1 MRPIDG
7 DELIAWIKESQRMT
21 SKMKNVICKIET
33 MPSIDIPSA
42 TEIVS
47 AYHEGVRKGI
57 AEVRGLDRPK
67 GVYDSIALVNK
78 ETEREDLS
86 DEIREY
92 LFCDLRKKLWGLDS
106 RPQAEWRDLDGN
118 FVPLDEDGCTTASA
132 WCSNCGE
139 WLTGSD
145 EYWTSGRFC
154 PNCGYQM
161 RKE

>member
-1 MRPIDG
+1 MKPIDG
-7 DELIAWIKESQRMT
+7 DALIAWIKESQHMT

-33 MPSIDIPSA
+33 MPSMGRPQ
-42 TEIVS
+42 
-47 AYHEGVRKGI
+47 GI
-57 AEVRGLDRPK
+57 
-67 GVYDSIALVNK
+67 YDAIALVNK

-154 PNCGYQM
+154 PNCGCRM